1 MNPVEL
7 GVAMQI
13 ADFEGRNAKPWKEGS
28 ISASRAHA
36 HRQFSSSVS
45 IIRRGEKSKQCVG
58 SEQVLNIGLQMQ
70 RLKVGVM
77 ALIGG
82 GCSRSEIA
90 EELFVMLPQHSFQ
103 GKIVQFS
110 VFHVLVARWKSDCLL
125 LKAYKYENLNKCI
138 L

>member
-1 MNPVEL
+1 M
-7 GVAMQI
+7 
-13 ADFEGRNAKPWKEGS
+13 
-28 ISASRAHA
+28 
-36 HRQFSSSVS
+36 
-45 IIRRGEKSKQCVG
+45 
-58 SEQVLNIGLQMQ
+58 LNIGLQMQ

-90 EELFVMLPQHSFQ
+90 EKLFVMLPQHR
-103 GKIVQFS
+103 ILQFS
-110 VFHVLVARWKSDCLL
+110 VFHVVVDLL